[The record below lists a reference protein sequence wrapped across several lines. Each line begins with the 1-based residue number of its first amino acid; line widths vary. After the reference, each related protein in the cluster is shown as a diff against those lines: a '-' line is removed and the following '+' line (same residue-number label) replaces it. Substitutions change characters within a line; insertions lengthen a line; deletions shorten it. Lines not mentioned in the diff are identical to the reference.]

1 MFTDLDVE
9 RSANVCVLGQTI
21 VEQLFGEEDPLGSII
36 RVKDQPC
43 KVIGV
48 LDVKGQSATGQDQ
61 DDNLLMPYSTVMKKI
76 KGQTWLDDIM
86 CSATSAAVVDRAE
99 DDISTLLRER
109 HHIRPGGDDDFNLRH
124 PTEIAQ
130 AVKDST
136 TTMETLLAAVA
147 SVSLLVGG
155 VGIMNIMLVS
165 VTERTREIG
174 LRMAVGAKGRQVL
187 WQFLIEATLLSVIG
201 GVIGVALGLIGAHT
215 IATRLEWPTRV
226 STNAIAVA
234 FGFAA
239 AIGITFGFYPAL
251 RAARLDPIDA
261 LRIE

>member
-1 MFTDLDVE
+1 
-9 RSANVCVLGQTI
+9 
-21 VEQLFGEEDPLGSII
+21 
-36 RVKDQPC
+36 
-43 KVIGV
+43 
-48 LDVKGQSATGQDQ
+48 
-61 DDNLLMPYSTVMKKI
+61 
-76 KGQTWLDDIM
+76 
-86 CSATSAAVVDRAE
+86 
-99 DDISTLLRER
+99 
-109 HHIRPGGDDDFNLRH
+109 
-124 PTEIAQ
+124 
-130 AVKDST
+130 
-136 TTMETLLAAVA
+136 
-147 SVSLLVGG
+147 
-155 VGIMNIMLVS
+155 
-165 VTERTREIG
+165 
-174 LRMAVGAKGRQVL
+174 VL